1 MDLARGLDTLL
12 LAAAV
17 AALAPL
23 VVALLPGPRIP
34 QVVVLLAGGVLIG
47 PEALGWADRAEID
60 LLANVGLG
68 FLFLLAG
75 YELDLEHF
83 RERSGRLAMAGWLI
97 SAVASIAVTGL
108 LAAGGFVDAF

>member
-47 PEALGWADRAEID
+47 PEALGWA
-60 LLANVGLG
+60 
-68 FLFLLAG
+68 
-75 YELDLEHF
+75 
-83 RERSGRLAMAGWLI
+83 
-97 SAVASIAVTGL
+97 
-108 LAAGGFVDAF
+108 

>member
-1 MDLARGLDTLL
+1 MELAKGLETLL
-12 LAAAV
+12 IAAAV
-17 AALAPL
+17 AAIAPV

-47 PEALGWADRAEID
+47 PEVLGWADRPAIE

-75 YELDLEHF
+75 YELDLRLF
-83 RERSGRLAMAGWLI
+83 RERPGRLAMVSWLVRCRPCSCTAGTCHRP
-97 SAVASIAVTGL
+97 SACR
-108 LAAGGFVDAF
+108 